1 LAGLFAMQKFIQT
14 YIIFKE
20 RVILRIVKL
29 FFHNN
34 LTDSIEQINYVHWIK
49 IYLFFNIY
57 KVNYILNKNILKYK
71 CLSNKL
77 FLYKK
82 TISKFI

>member
-1 LAGLFAMQKFIQT
+1 MQKFIQT

-34 LTDSIEQINYVHWIK
+34 LTDSFLKSKKDFFQKKGLEICFIIINI
-49 IYLFFNIY
+49 
-57 KVNYILNKNILKYK
+57 
-71 CLSNKL
+71 
-77 FLYKK
+77 
-82 TISKFI
+82 

>member
-1 LAGLFAMQKFIQT
+1 MQKFIQT

-34 LTDSIEQINYVHWIK
+34 LTDSQI
-49 IYLFFNIY
+49 
-57 KVNYILNKNILKYK
+57 YIDYIPKNIKMQGFN
-71 CLSNKL
+71 C
-77 FLYKK
+77 
-82 TISKFI
+82 

>member
-1 LAGLFAMQKFIQT
+1 MQKFIQT

-34 LTDSIEQINYVHWIK
+34 LTDSINLI
-49 IYLFFNIY
+49 
-57 KVNYILNKNILKYK
+57 YILK
-71 CLSNKL
+71 SNNL
-77 FLYKK
+77 FLFN
-82 TISKFI
+82 FIFLFRLQD

>member
-1 LAGLFAMQKFIQT
+1 MQKFIQT

-34 LTDSIEQINYVHWIK
+34 LTDSKLTRILQFK
-49 IYLFFNIY
+49 IYHI
-57 KVNYILNKNILKYK
+57 NILKNQLIYYF
-71 CLSNKL
+71 LS
-77 FLYKK
+77 FLIDY
-82 TISKFI
+82 TTLLTSLL

>member
-1 LAGLFAMQKFIQT
+1 MQKFIQT

-34 LTDSIEQINYVHWIK
+34 LTDSIIK
-49 IYLFFNIY
+49 ELY
-57 KVNYILNKNILKYK
+57 KTNKNFFSLKIFYLIYPSF
-71 CLSNKL
+71 CALIIAFIVESTSN
-77 FLYKK
+77 FSS
-82 TISKFI
+82 IF

>member
-1 LAGLFAMQKFIQT
+1 KLNHLAGLFAMQKFIQT

-34 LTDSIEQINYVHWIK
+34 LTDSKKQDCIK
-49 IYLFFNIY
+49 ELI
-57 KVNYILNKNILKYK
+57 
-71 CLSNKL
+71 
-77 FLYKK
+77 
-82 TISKFI
+82 KFIDFIFEF

>member
-1 LAGLFAMQKFIQT
+1 MQKFIQT

-34 LTDSIEQINYVHWIK
+34 LTDSLNLANLNNPNLKKVIK
-49 IYLFFNIY
+49 
-57 KVNYILNKNILKYK
+57 V
-71 CLSNKL
+71 
-77 FLYKK
+77 
-82 TISKFI
+82 

>member
-1 LAGLFAMQKFIQT
+1 MQKFIQT

-34 LTDSIEQINYVHWIK
+34 LTDSKVLNLVKYPIPTLK
-49 IYLFFNIY
+49 DFYLVF
-57 KVNYILNKNILKYK
+57 
-71 CLSNKL
+71 
-77 FLYKK
+77 
-82 TISKFI
+82 

>member
-1 LAGLFAMQKFIQT
+1 MQKFIQT

-34 LTDSIEQINYVHWIK
+34 LTDSTKGFVSKFSNKTYFETFPFIL
-49 IYLFFNIY
+49 YL
-57 KVNYILNKNILKYK
+57 VSLKY
-71 CLSNKL
+71 NK
-77 FLYKK
+77 
-82 TISKFI
+82 

>member
-1 LAGLFAMQKFIQT
+1 KKLNHLAGLFAMQKFIQT

-34 LTDSIEQINYVHWIK
+34 LTDSENLLYINC
-49 IYLFFNIY
+49 N
-57 KVNYILNKNILKYK
+57 LKYK
-71 CLSNKL
+71 IIKAFSL
-77 FLYKK
+77 
-82 TISKFI
+82 

>member
-1 LAGLFAMQKFIQT
+1 MQKFIQT

-34 LTDSIEQINYVHWIK
+34 LTDSFNN
-49 IYLFFNIY
+49 IYL
-57 KVNYILNKNILKYK
+57 NKINTE
-71 CLSNKL
+71 NKTEI
-77 FLYKK
+77 F
-82 TISKFI
+82 

>member
-1 LAGLFAMQKFIQT
+1 MQKFIQT

-34 LTDSIEQINYVHWIK
+34 LTDSFSTIVGNIFEDYSSLKINKAHP
-49 IYLFFNIY
+49 
-57 KVNYILNKNILKYK
+57 
-71 CLSNKL
+71 
-77 FLYKK
+77 K
-82 TISKFI
+82 TIK

>member
-1 LAGLFAMQKFIQT
+1 MQKFIQT

-34 LTDSIEQINYVHWIK
+34 LTDSNSLYIFQT
-49 IYLFFNIY
+49 IYI
-57 KVNYILNKNILKYK
+57 
-71 CLSNKL
+71 
-77 FLYKK
+77 
-82 TISKFI
+82 ISFITQKDFT

>member
-1 LAGLFAMQKFIQT
+1 MQKFIQT

-34 LTDSIEQINYVHWIK
+34 LTDSLNSHK
-49 IYLFFNIY
+49 YLLIFTYMYNNNI
-57 KVNYILNKNILKYK
+57 
-71 CLSNKL
+71 
-77 FLYKK
+77 
-82 TISKFI
+82 

>member
-1 LAGLFAMQKFIQT
+1 MQKFIQT

-34 LTDSIEQINYVHWIK
+34 LTDSFFSKAISCVSLVSLICKDVIVTIKLKINIK
-49 IYLFFNIY
+49 Q
-57 KVNYILNKNILKYK
+57 NKIPIKN
-71 CLSNKL
+71 NNDGG
-77 FLYKK
+77 
-82 TISKFI
+82 

>member
-1 LAGLFAMQKFIQT
+1 KKSNHLAGLFAMQKFIQT

-34 LTDSIEQINYVHWIK
+34 LTDSYCLLPKQIYYKFYFNKYQLKRSK
-49 IYLFFNIY
+49 INR
-57 KVNYILNKNILKYK
+57 
-71 CLSNKL
+71 
-77 FLYKK
+77 
-82 TISKFI
+82 

>member
-1 LAGLFAMQKFIQT
+1 MQKFIQT

-34 LTDSIEQINYVHWIK
+34 LTDSK
-49 IYLFFNIY
+49 TTKKGC
-57 KVNYILNKNILKYK
+57 KVKLTYTTF
-71 CLSNKL
+71 L
-77 FLYKK
+77 FLLLW
-82 TISKFI
+82 IF

>member
-1 LAGLFAMQKFIQT
+1 MQKFIQT

-34 LTDSIEQINYVHWIK
+34 LTDSFNFI
-49 IYLFFNIY
+49 FF
-57 KVNYILNKNILKYK
+57 KNI
-71 CLSNKL
+71 NFIML
-77 FLYKK
+77 FLF
-82 TISKFI
+82 KFELLGIEMPRFLGNTPNGVRLTKLTRAFRPPWIPIV

>member
-1 LAGLFAMQKFIQT
+1 MGLRLYKYPVLVLMILINAIGLSMLKLLIFLINLQKIKPSCMFVIQKFIQT

-34 LTDSIEQINYVHWIK
+34 L
-49 IYLFFNIY
+49 IYYLY
-57 KVNYILNKNILKYK
+57 LNDN
-71 CLSNKL
+71 S
-77 FLYKK
+77 
-82 TISKFI
+82 

>member
-1 LAGLFAMQKFIQT
+1 MQKFIQT

-34 LTDSIEQINYVHWIK
+34 LTDSKNISFYK
-49 IYLFFNIY
+49 FFNTKNRFVY
-57 KVNYILNKNILKYK
+57 KDFEKNI
-71 CLSNKL
+71 
-77 FLYKK
+77 FMGG
-82 TISKFI
+82 

>member
-1 LAGLFAMQKFIQT
+1 MQKFIQT

-34 LTDSIEQINYVHWIK
+34 LTDSYLILSCKELFIN
-49 IYLFFNIY
+49 
-57 KVNYILNKNILKYK
+57 
-71 CLSNKL
+71 
-77 FLYKK
+77 KK
-82 TISKFI
+82 TSTPYTEAEVKFHGSTLILSSKLN

>member
-1 LAGLFAMQKFIQT
+1 MQKFIQT

-34 LTDSIEQINYVHWIK
+34 LTDSKKINFKLYFPKESKSYEKYMKDSTYK
-49 IYLFFNIY
+49 ING
-57 KVNYILNKNILKYK
+57 
-71 CLSNKL
+71 
-77 FLYKK
+77 
-82 TISKFI
+82 T

>member
-1 LAGLFAMQKFIQT
+1 MQKFIQT

-34 LTDSIEQINYVHWIK
+34 LTDSINYNVFIKKFAINNLDFHRIK
-49 IYLFFNIY
+49 AVIYATN
-57 KVNYILNKNILKYK
+57 
-71 CLSNKL
+71 
-77 FLYKK
+77 FLV
-82 TISKFI
+82 TEHI

>member
-1 LAGLFAMQKFIQT
+1 MQKFIQT

-34 LTDSIEQINYVHWIK
+34 LTDSINFVYNNLVYHKKSK
-49 IYLFFNIY
+49 I
-57 KVNYILNKNILKYK
+57 
-71 CLSNKL
+71 
-77 FLYKK
+77 
-82 TISKFI
+82 

>member
-1 LAGLFAMQKFIQT
+1 KKLNHLAGLFAMQKFIQT

-34 LTDSIEQINYVHWIK
+34 LTDSINLI
-49 IYLFFNIY
+49 
-57 KVNYILNKNILKYK
+57 YILK
-71 CLSNKL
+71 SNNL
-77 FLYKK
+77 FLFN
-82 TISKFI
+82 FIFLFLLQD

>member
-1 LAGLFAMQKFIQT
+1 MQKFIQT

-34 LTDSIEQINYVHWIK
+34 LTDSIGYVVITIIHNF
-49 IYLFFNIY
+49 YNL
-57 KVNYILNKNILKYK
+57 LN
-71 CLSNKL
+71 NKL
-77 FLYKK
+77 
-82 TISKFI
+82 

>member
-1 LAGLFAMQKFIQT
+1 HLAGLFAMQKFIQT

-34 LTDSIEQINYVHWIK
+34 LTDSND
-49 IYLFFNIY
+49 
-57 KVNYILNKNILKYK
+57 LNV
-71 CLSNKL
+71 L
-77 FLYKK
+77 FL
-82 TISKFI
+82 TFSKYNLYFLFLDEKFLNFHYNL